1 MISSLGFAFCQII
14 SNYFI
19 FISIKIII
27 FIFLLLLLSLHV
39 LLLLLL
45 IPRHGVWRG
54 L

>member
-19 FISIKIII
+19 FITIII
-27 FIFLLLLLSLHV
+27 IILILLLSLSLHV

-45 IPRHGVWRG
+45 IPRHRVWRG